1 MTAVAL
7 PINGARV
14 GLRRLRAGDLA
25 AFQAYRADPAL
36 GRYQGWTAMADAAA
50 RDFLAE
56 MAEAPLCTPGAWF
69 QLGIVGRVGRV
80 GDTLI
85 GDIGLHLAADARSL
99 EIGFTLASP
108 QHGRGL
114 AAEAV
119 TLAIAAVFAHT
130 PAQRVLGITDTRNTP
145 SIRLLQ
151 RLGFRPLTTLSAVFR
166 GEPCTEQHFVLH
178 RAGRGP
184 VRLRPAQ
191 PADAPA
197 VAQVLIDTRAALMPY
212 APSAHDDDDVR
223 GWVAGTLL
231 AGTAGSEVTAVTLAE
246 VDGAIAGVLATSHH
260 EDGADWIE
268 QLMVRPEQGGA
279 GVGAALLAHAL
290 VTTARPLRLWT
301 FQPNLHARAFYERHA
316 FVAVKFTDGDNEEG
330 VPDVM
335 YELSATS
342 SASSSAS
349 STLT

>member
-1 MTAVAL
+1 MTAGLL
-7 PINGARV
+7 PIAGARV
-14 GLRRLRAGDLA
+14 LLRRLRPGDLA

-56 MAEAPLCTPGAWF
+56 MTEAPFCTPGAWF
-69 QLGIVGRVGRV
+69 QLGIADRVGRA

-85 GDIGLHLAADARSL
+85 GDIGLYLAADARSL

-178 RAGRGP
+178 RSGRGP
-184 VRLRPAQ
+184 VRLRSAQ

-197 VAQVLIDTRAALMPY
+197 VAQVLIDSRAALMPY
-212 APSAHDDDDVR
+212 APSAHGDADVH

-231 AGTAGSEVTAVTLAE
+231 PGTTVTLAE
-246 VDGAIAGVLATSHH
+246 VEGAIAGVLATARRA
-260 EDGADWIE
+260 DGADWIE
-268 QLMVRPEQGGA
+268 QLMVRPEHGGA
-279 GVGAALLAHAL
+279 GAGAALLAHAL
-290 VTTARPLRLWT
+290 ATTARPLRLWT
-301 FQPNLHARAFYERHA
+301 FQPNLHARACYERHG

-335 YELSATS
+335 YELPATS
-342 SASSSAS
+342 AASSAQ
-349 STLT
+349 T